1 MTDLVLSDVT
11 PNFFMACASSGM
23 KSLEA
28 VAVEIASTSL
38 PVLIVGESGTGKQVL
53 ARRIHETS
61 AQRAQ
66 TLLRVACG
74 ATTFETLSS
83 QLRLGYHGRDSAG
96 TVVLDGI
103 DDLDRECQRKLLH
116 LLPDGDNGLSND
128 VLTAR
133 IISTA
138 SHELED
144 QVRSGGFRHDLYYRV
159 NGVCLRIP
167 PLRERREDIPLLIEL
182 FLTKHA
188 GRFERA
194 RPCLSKETVA
204 RLVDHNWSGNVR
216 ELENRVLKILAIGD
230 EEIALADLSDS
241 QPVAAPRKASAGLH
255 SLKAAAR
262 SASREAERELIL
274 KALERT
280 KWNRKR
286 AARELQVS
294 YKSLLYKLKQIGL
307 PAPESE

>member
-1 MTDLVLSDVT
+1 MPNLAASDVA
-11 PNFFMACASSGM
+11 PGSFMVSASSSM

-28 VAVEIASTSL
+28 IAGEIASTSL
-38 PVLIVGESGTGKQVL
+38 PVLILGESGTGKQVL
-53 ARRIHETS
+53 ARRIHEMSPHRTDG
-61 AQRAQ
+61 
-66 TLLRVACG
+66 LLRVACG
-74 ATTFETLSS
+74 AATPETFGSE
-83 QLRLGYHGRDSAG
+83 LRLGDQGPDSAR
-96 TVVLDGI
+96 TVLLDGI

-116 LLPDGDNGLSND
+116 FLPDGDNGLSNNR
-128 VLTAR
+128 LTAR

-144 QVRSGGFRHDLYYRV
+144 HVRSGRFRHDLYYRV

-167 PLRERREDIPLLIEL
+167 PLRERREDIPVLIEL

-188 GRFERA
+188 ARFERA
-194 RPCLSKETVA
+194 RPCLRKDTIA

-216 ELENRVLKILAIGD
+216 ELENVVLKILAIGD
-230 EEIALADLSDS
+230 EEIALADLADYPAVPIPRNS
-241 QPVAAPRKASAGLH
+241 AAAVP

-307 PAPESE
+307 PAPASE